1 MALLISKMII
11 FQFVYNY
18 WFLANSADSIQP
30 DNGGHHGP

>member
-11 FQFVYNY
+11 FKLAYNHCY
-18 WFLANSADSIQP
+18 SANSANSIQP

>member
-11 FQFVYNY
+11 FQFTYNDK
-18 WFLANSADSIQP
+18 FTANSADTIQP

>member
-11 FQFVYNY
+11 LQLAYNY

>member
-11 FQFVYNY
+11 FKLTYNNL
-18 WFLANSADSIQP
+18 FLANSADSIQP

>member
-1 MALLISKMII
+1 MALLISKMINLKLA
-11 FQFVYNY
+11 YNH